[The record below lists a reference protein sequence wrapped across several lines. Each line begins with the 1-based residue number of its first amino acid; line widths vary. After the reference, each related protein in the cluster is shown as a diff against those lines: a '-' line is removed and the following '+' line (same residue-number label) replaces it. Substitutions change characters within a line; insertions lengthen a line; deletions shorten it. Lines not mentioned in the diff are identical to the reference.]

1 MNGELKPARSHLFA
15 AIFAAVGAFL
25 IVGALIWITV
35 RVTRPAP
42 VGQARAQE
50 RKSASR
56 QLRQDEAQ
64 VLSQNAPQG
73 QAPGFVRITISNA
86 MELVQR
92 EYQQDPKKA
101 RAELLARAD
110 KAGTPPPAPP
120 APEQPPSKYE

>member
-1 MNGELKPARSHLFA
+1 MNGELRPARSHLWGTIVA
-15 AIFAAVGAFL
+15 ALGAFL

-42 VGQARAQE
+42 VGQARAHE
-50 RKSASR
+50 RKTALT
-56 QLRQDEAQ
+56 QLRQEAAPI
-64 VLSQNAPQG
+64 LSQNAPQG
-73 QAPGFVRITISNA
+73 QAPGFVRINISNA

-110 KAGTPPPAPP
+110 KAGAPPPPP
-120 APEQPPSKYE
+120 PEQPPSKYE

>member
-15 AIFAAVGAFL
+15 TIVAAIGAFL

-64 VLSQNAPQG
+64 VLRVLPPQRGDALVEHGSGIRAANHPCAAP
-73 QAPGFVRITISNA
+73 
-86 MELVQR
+86 
-92 EYQQDPKKA
+92 
-101 RAELLARAD
+101 
-110 KAGTPPPAPP
+110 
-120 APEQPPSKYE
+120 